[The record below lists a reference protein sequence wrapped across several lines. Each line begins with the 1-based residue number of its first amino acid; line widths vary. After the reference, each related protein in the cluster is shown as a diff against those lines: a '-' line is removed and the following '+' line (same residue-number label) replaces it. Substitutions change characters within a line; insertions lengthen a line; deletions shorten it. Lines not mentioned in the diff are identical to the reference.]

1 MLRKPLAAK
10 DEPVPYRFS
19 VKDWHRLG
27 ESGLFEPRDR
37 VELLDGEIIIM
48 SPIGGRHAWCVTFL
62 TELFVE
68 QNRRR
73 YFLWPGNPVEADTYS
88 EPLPDLTLVPR
99 TQKNAKRHPRTREA
113 LLIVE
118 VADSSLAHDRNRKL
132 HKYAQAGVR
141 EYWIVNLK
149 QDVVEIYRSPKG
161 QDYLHQSIAKAGDDV
176 APQAFPDLKLP
187 VNDIIPRR

>member
-1 MLRKPLAAK
+1 MLRKPLATQ
-10 DEPVPYRFS
+10 DEPVPYRFT

-48 SPIGGRHAWCVTFL
+48 SPIGSRHAWCVTYL

-73 YFLWPGNPVEADTYS
+73 YFLWPGNPVEADNYS

-118 VADSSLAHDRNRKL
+118 VADTSLSQDRKRKL
-132 HKYAQAGVR
+132 HKYAAAGVR

-161 QDYLHQSIAKAGDDV
+161 QDYLQQSIAKAGDNV
-176 APQAFPDLKLP
+176 APQAFPDLKLA
-187 VNDIIPRR
+187 VDDIIPAR